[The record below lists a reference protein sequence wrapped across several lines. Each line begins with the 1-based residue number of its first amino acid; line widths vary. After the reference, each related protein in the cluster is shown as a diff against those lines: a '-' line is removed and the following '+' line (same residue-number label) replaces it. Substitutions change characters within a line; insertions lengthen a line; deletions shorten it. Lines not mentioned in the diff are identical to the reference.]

1 MLLLQTNSN
10 VLSFQL
16 MLPCVLPARLM
27 RRKTICCGR
36 GTCAENQYHR
46 RKDDDVLK
54 SPVSFSNT
62 LAKIFLSAWALGAK
76 KGKEFGNATINY
88 QQDVFLSAMC
98 HRRPALLAFNFV
110 VAGWSA
116 PRHASAPRTS
126 RLSAAP
132 LTSSVALL
140 ELGPKRL
147 TVRL

>member
-1 MLLLQTNSN
+1 
-10 VLSFQL
+10 
-16 MLPCVLPARLM
+16 M

-46 RKDDDVLK
+46 RKDDDVSSRRSVSQTHWLK
-54 SPVSFSNT
+54 DSS
-62 LAKIFLSAWALGAK
+62 SAWALGAK